1 MRVHPSELRAADS
14 DREAVADIL
23 RAQCAAGRLDV
34 SELEER
40 LSAALD
46 ARTLGELDRLLAD
59 FPEEPAPGRVA
70 PRTEAARAGGAPHKV
85 GLPGL
90 ARFHYVD
97 VFDSD
102 RATMFAE
109 ALEHIVPPMV
119 RGGYDVVSRDEPRM
133 IVFEIR
139 ERPGWVPWVCVLAFP
154 VGLLALA
161 YKETQRIVVTF
172 DEIALDRTRVTV
184 AGLARRPVRRAFAE
198 FGD

>member
-1 MRVHPSELRAADS
+1 MAEPLDLRASDA

-40 LSAALD
+40 LSAALA

-59 FPEEPAPGRVA
+59 FPDGRAAVRQPVREPA
-70 PRTEAARAGGAPHKV
+70 APHTV

-90 ARFHYVD
+90 RRFHYVD
-97 VFDSD
+97 VFDRD
-102 RATMFAE
+102 RATVFAQ
-109 ALEHIVPPMV
+109 AIDHIVPSMV
-119 RGGYDVVSRDEPRM
+119 RFGYDIATRDEPRM

-139 ERPGWVPWVCVLAFP
+139 ERPAWVPWVCILGFP
-154 VGLLALA
+154 LGLIALA
-161 YKETQRIVVTF
+161 YKDTQRVVVTF
-172 DEIALDRTRVTV
+172 DEVDGDRTRITT

-198 FGD
+198 LGG

>member
-1 MRVHPSELRAADS
+1 MSVDPPDLRASDA

-40 LSAALD
+40 LSAALA

-59 FPEEPAPGRVA
+59 FPVRRSGPRV
-70 PRTEAARAGGAPHKV
+70 PARARATPHRV

-97 VFDSD
+97 VFDKD
-102 RATMFAE
+102 RRTTFAL
-109 ALEHIVPPMV
+109 ALDHIVPSMV
-119 RGGYDVVSRDEPRM
+119 RAGYDIVVRDEPRM

-139 ERPGWVPWVCVLAFP
+139 ERPAWVPWVCILGFP
-154 VGLLALA
+154 IGLIALT
-161 YKETQRIVVTF
+161 YKDTQRVTVTF
-172 DEIALDRTRVTV
+172 DEIDPDRTRLTA
-184 AGLARRPVRRAFAE
+184 AGLARRPVRKAFA
-198 FGD
+198 GLGS

>member
-1 MRVHPSELRAADS
+1 MRVDPSDVRAADA

-59 FPEEPAPGRVA
+59 FPEGRSPDRVA
-70 PRTEAARAGGAPHKV
+70 APARAAQAGGAPHTV

-90 ARFHYVD
+90 RRFHYVD
-97 VFDSD
+97 VFATD

-109 ALEHIVPPMV
+109 ALERVVPAMV
-119 RGGYDVVSRDEPRM
+119 RGGYDVVSRDEPRLL
-133 IVFEIR
+133 VFEIR
-139 ERPGWVPWVCVLAFP
+139 ERPAWVPLVCVLGFP
-154 VGLLALA
+154 IGLIALA
-161 YKETQRIVVTF
+161 YKDTQRIVVTF
-172 DEIALDRTRVTV
+172 DELAPDRTRITV
-184 AGLARRPVRRAFAE
+184 AGIARRPVRKAFAE
-198 FGD
+198 LGD

>member
-1 MRVHPSELRAADS
+1 MADVADLRASDA

-40 LSAALD
+40 LSAALA

-59 FPEEPAPGRVA
+59 FPDGRSAVRV
-70 PRTEAARAGGAPHKV
+70 PARARAAPHAV

-90 ARFHYVD
+90 RRFHYVD
-97 VFDSD
+97 VFDRD
-102 RATMFAE
+102 RPTVFAQ
-109 ALEHIVPPMV
+109 ALEHVVPSMV
-119 RGGYDVVSRDEPRM
+119 RFGYDIAARDEPRM

-139 ERPGWVPWVCVLAFP
+139 ERPAWVPWVCILGFP
-154 VGLLALA
+154 LGLIALA

-172 DEIALDRTRVTV
+172 DEIDRDRTRITT
-184 AGLARRPVRRAFAE
+184 AGLARRPVRKAFAE
-198 FGD
+198 LGG

>member
-1 MRVHPSELRAADS
+1 MRVHPSELRAADV

-40 LSAALD
+40 LAAALD

-59 FPEEPAPGRVA
+59 FPEGPSPDRVA
-70 PRTEAARAGGAPHKV
+70 APARAARGAPHKV

-97 VFDSD
+97 VFDRD
-102 RATMFAE
+102 RLTTFTQ
-109 ALEHIVPPMV
+109 ALEHIVPAMV
-119 RGGYDVVSRDEPRM
+119 RAGYDIVSRDEPRM

-139 ERPGWVPWVCVLAFP
+139 ERPGWVPWVCILAFP

-172 DEIALDRTRVTV
+172 DEIAPDRTRIAA
-184 AGLARRPVRRAFAE
+184 AGIARRPVRKAFAE
-198 FGD
+198 IGD